1 MFYMFAILLILVFQD
16 MLFIEQLGKN
26 LDAESKLTDIVLLC
40 CVDMLRAASY
50 VPPHFRDI
58 PLHTFASEII
68 LDLKVIT
75 YLDGIPKNETPD
87 FFSNLRPAC
96 SELGTNIPFSS
107 RWTML
112 MCRCMRTL

>member
-1 MFYMFAILLILVFQD
+1 MFYMFAILLILVSQD

-26 LDAESKLTDIVLLC
+26 LDAESKLTDIVLLN

-75 YLDGIPKNETPD
+75 WTVSRKTKRLT
-87 FFSNLRPAC
+87 FF
-96 SELGTNIPFSS
+96 
-107 RWTML
+107 
-112 MCRCMRTL
+112 